1 MIEDNN
7 VLKHQITKLSGE
19 LFGRIVGHRR
29 HLHRNPELSFE
40 EIQTAAYVRDE
51 LNRIGLEVTASVG
64 GHGVV
69 AQIRGRNP
77 ERATIALRADM
88 DALPIQE
95 QNEAEYKSQTPGVMH
110 ACGHDAH
117 TASLLGVA
125 EILNRLTERFEGTI
139 RLLFQPAEE
148 RLPGGASLMIRD
160 GALRNPAPS
169 AVVGQHVMPLI
180 PAGKVGF
187 RSGMYMASADELR
200 LLFRG
205 KGGHAAQPHQN
216 IDPIMACAQTLV
228 ALQQVVSRHAHPATP
243 SVLSFG
249 RVRSEGT
256 YNVIPDE
263 VEVLGTFRTLNED
276 WRRRAHELIRQV
288 AEGTAAAL
296 GATCEVE
303 IRVGYPCLYNHPEL
317 THRLREA
324 AIDYLGADNVWD
336 LDIWMAAE
344 DFAYYGAHA
353 DACFYRLGTRNE
365 AKGITAPVHTPRF
378 DIDEEALRTGVG
390 LMSWL
395 ALQELSFAV
404 ENTRPR

>member
-1 MIEDNN
+1 MEKKD
-7 VLKHQITKLSGE
+7 LKSRILELSTE
-19 LFGRIVGHRR
+19 LFAQVVRHRR
-29 HLHRNPELSFE
+29 HLHKNPELSYE
-40 EIQTAAYVRDE
+40 EAQTASYVADRLDE
-51 LNRIGLEVTASVG
+51 LGLAFTRGVG
-64 GHGVV
+64 GHGLV
-69 AQIRGRNP
+69 AHIKGRNP
-77 ERATIALRADM
+77 DRALVALRADM
-88 DALPIQE
+88 DALPIHE
-95 QNEAEYKSQTPGVMH
+95 ENEVEYRSERPGIMH

-125 EILNRLTERFEGTI
+125 GILSRITDAFEGTV
-139 RLLFQPAEE
+139 RLIFQPSEE

-160 GALRNPAPS
+160 GVLQNPVPS

-200 LLFRG
+200 LVFKG

-216 IDPIMACAQTLV
+216 IDPVMACAQTLV

-249 RVRSEGT
+249 RINSEGT

-263 VEVLGTFRTLNED
+263 VEVLGTFRTLEEQ
-276 WRRRAHELIRQV
+276 WRYRAHELIRQV

-296 GATCEVE
+296 GARCEVH
-303 IRVGYPCLYNHPEL
+303 INVGYPCLNNHPKL
-317 THRLREA
+317 TDRLRKA
-324 AIDYLGADNVWD
+324 ACSYLGEENVMD
-336 LDIWMAAE
+336 LDLWMAAE
-344 DFAYYGAHA
+344 DFAYYGQHT

-365 AKGITAPVHTPRF
+365 EKGIIAPVHTPRF
-378 DIDEEALRTGVG
+378 DIDEEALRIGSG

-395 ALQELSFAV
+395 ALQQLVFATESTEV
-404 ENTRPR
+404 L

>member
-1 MIEDNN
+1 MDTSALRARIRE
-7 VLKHQITKLSGE
+7 LTAE
-19 LFGRIVGHRR
+19 LFTQVVQHRR
-29 HLHRNPELSFE
+29 HLHQNPELSYQE
-40 EIQTAAYVRDE
+40 EQTASYVADRLNE
-51 LNRIGLEVTASVG
+51 LGLICTKGVG
-64 GHGVV
+64 GHGLV
-69 AQIRGRNP
+69 AHIPGRNP
-77 ERATIALRADM
+77 DRALVALRADM

-95 QNEAEYKSQTPGVMH
+95 ENEVEYRSNRPGIMH

-125 EILNRLTERFEGTI
+125 GILSRLTDAFEGTV
-139 RLLFQPAEE
+139 RLIFQPAEE

-160 GALRNPAPS
+160 GVLKNPVPS

-200 LLFRG
+200 LVFKG

-249 RVRSEGT
+249 RIQAEGT
-256 YNVIPDE
+256 YNVIPNE
-263 VEVLGTFRTLNED
+263 VEVLGTFRTLDEI
-276 WRRRAHELIRQV
+276 WRYRAHDLIRQV

-296 GATCEVE
+296 GAGCEVH
-303 IRVGYPCLYNHPEL
+303 INVGYPCLNNHPGL
-317 THRLREA
+317 TDRLRDA
-324 AIDYLGADNVWD
+324 ARSYLGEEQVVD
-336 LDIWMAAE
+336 LDLWMAAE
-344 DFAYYGAHA
+344 DFAYYGQHA
-353 DACFYRLGTRNE
+353 NACFYRLGTRNE
-365 AKGITAPVHTPRF
+365 DKGITAPVHTPRF
-378 DIDEEALRTGVG
+378 DIDEEALRTGAG

-395 ALQELSFAV
+395 ALQELAFAV
-404 ENTRPR
+404 ENTEAS

>member
-1 MIEDNN
+1 METIE
-7 VLKHQITKLSGE
+7 LKSRIQALSAD
-19 LFGRIVGHRR
+19 LFAQMVYHRR
-29 HLHRNPELSFE
+29 HLHQNPELSYE
-40 EIQTAAYVRDE
+40 EEQTAAYVAGRLDE
-51 LNRIGLEVTASVG
+51 LGITYAKGVG
-64 GHGVV
+64 GHGLV
-69 AQIRGRNP
+69 AHINGRNP
-77 ERATIALRADM
+77 DRALIALRADM

-95 QNEAEYKSQTPGVMH
+95 ENEVEYRSNRPGIMH

-125 EILNRLTERFEGTI
+125 GILSRLTDAFEGTV
-139 RLLFQPAEE
+139 RLIFQPAEE

-160 GALRNPAPS
+160 GALKNPVPS

-200 LLFRG
+200 LVFKG

-216 IDPIMACAQTLV
+216 IDPVMACAQTLV

-249 RVRSEGT
+249 RIHADGT
-256 YNVIPDE
+256 YNVIPNE
-263 VEVLGTFRTLNED
+263 VEVLGTFRTLDET
-276 WRRRAHELIRQV
+276 WRYRAHELIRQV

-296 GATCEVE
+296 GARCEVG
-303 IRVGYPCLYNHPEL
+303 IQVGYPCLKNHPGL
-317 THRLREA
+317 TSRLRDA
-324 AIDYLGADNVWD
+324 ACSYLGAEHVVD
-336 LDIWMAAE
+336 LDLWMAAE
-344 DFAYYGAHA
+344 DFAYYGQHA

-365 AKGITAPVHTPRF
+365 AKGITSPVHTPRF
-378 DIDEEALRTGVG
+378 DIDEDALRIGAG

-395 ALQELSFAV
+395 ALEELAYTV
-404 ENTRPR
+404 ENTEAP